1 MFRAEQV
8 IGSCSQTLKARAL
21 FFDILI
27 DRLGLHL
34 PFTDRKIAAIDEDNL
49 CISRDVLDD
58 VDKSV
63 RTYGLTVMLFV
74 E

>member
-1 MFRAEQV
+1 MFSNTES
-8 IGSCSQTLKARAL
+8 SCL

-58 VDKSV
+58 VDRSV
-63 RTYGLTVMLFV
+63 RTYGLAVMLFV